1 LLLLWPAT
9 TPVTAAAVDG
19 INASG
24 PAGLMSVAKRL
35 PSSSGHMHSG
45 HSSQGVEEE
54 KGLFFYFCAQNVS

>member
-24 PAGLMSVAKRL
+24 PAGLMSIAKRL
-35 PSSSGHMHSG
+35 ASSSGHMHSG
-45 HSSQGVEEE
+45 HSISGMEE
-54 KGLFFYFCAQNVS
+54 